1 MTRLVPRRA
10 LRESSTDVDGAGV
23 WRVLAR
29 LGACSQLVVCSRPR
43 PTRLPSGT
51 LVPLLDAV
59 FSKGRVFCVFLGS
72 KAGVWRPCR
81 GGIFQRA

>member
-1 MTRLVPRRA
+1 MTRLVPRSQA
-10 LRESSTDVDGAGV
+10 PTLTAPAFGECWLV
-23 WRVLAR
+23 WELAP
-29 LGACSQLVVCSRPR
+29 SLVVRSRPR

-51 LVPLLDAV
+51 LVLLLDAV

-81 GGIFQRA
+81 RGIFQRA